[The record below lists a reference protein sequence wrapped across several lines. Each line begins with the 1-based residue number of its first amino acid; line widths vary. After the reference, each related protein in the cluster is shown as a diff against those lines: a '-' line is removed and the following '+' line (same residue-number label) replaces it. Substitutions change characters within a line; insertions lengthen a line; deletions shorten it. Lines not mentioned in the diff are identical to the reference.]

1 MGCKGRC
8 DLWLRSVSVA
18 YMVVLLYVTLAQF
31 CEKIALKN
39 AGVGGGGEE
48 PNFMIVSCVELVVY
62 WKQALNEWIII

>member
-1 MGCKGRC
+1 
-8 DLWLRSVSVA
+8 
-18 YMVVLLYVTLAQF
+18 MVVLLYVTLAQF